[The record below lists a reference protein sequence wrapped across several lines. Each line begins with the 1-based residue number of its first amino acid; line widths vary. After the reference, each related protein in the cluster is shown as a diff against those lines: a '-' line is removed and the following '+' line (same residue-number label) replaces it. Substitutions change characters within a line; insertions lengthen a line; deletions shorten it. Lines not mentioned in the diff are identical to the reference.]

1 MKILNKIFYS
11 IFLLSITMLPSCKKY
26 LDVSSELADNLT
38 IDGVFENA
46 SYTRRWQ
53 ANIFNCIIEYSKNA
67 SSADAMSNPWSAISG
82 EMACNFARNTMVSG
96 YTAGNAAYHRWA
108 TQYKYIRQALIFL
121 QRAHAISGSG
131 SNSLPQSE
139 IDRMKDEAKFLIAYS
154 YFTLFELYGPVP
166 LVKDVADPEDQNLD
180 YARAPMDDVIKY
192 IDDLLEEVIE
202 DGKLPATIRQANGTN
217 VSYNTGEMVR
227 PTLVATY
234 ALRAKL
240 WVYASSKLFNG
251 GFQESL
257 SIVNI
262 DGTRLFP
269 DYNPEKVQTAKKHL
283 EEFLDYAQNLGHK
296 LHVEYYPNTT
306 EINPDESVYQLF
318 QKYNDEIIW
327 ATAYDDYSNPNNQE
341 RRSNPVDLYASPTN
355 FANVGVSQ
363 ESVDAFF
370 MNNGLTIYD
379 QGSGYKENAFVTV
392 NNPTHVNNH
401 ADQNIFSMYAN
412 REPRFYATVGYNG
425 KSWHI
430 HANEN
435 NNPNG
440 VFFQWFGRGKPSGI
454 AGGENWPRAGYLL
467 YKFKNRRI
475 AQGLSTITIP
485 GVPGSPFTVY
495 TSWAR
500 PSILLRLADFYLYY
514 AEVLNEINPG
524 DPKIIEY
531 IDKVRA
537 RAGVPGYAEMNATGA
552 KTGVVGNKDAQFKA
566 IVQERHAELLGE
578 GQRWFDMRRWMI
590 CDPVAANQPD
600 KGGVDGDITRMSGM
614 NMNGFDNVAI
624 TYGSVTTTTKA
635 LQDPDSFFKRTKLE
649 DRRWVKEYY
658 WYPVP
663 QDEINKSKGHL
674 LVQNPLWSVV
684 LGAQ

>member
-1 MKILNKIFYS
+1 MKIFNK
-11 IFLLSITMLPSCKKY
+11 LLFGTLVVTTVLTASCKKY
-26 LDVSSELADNLT
+26 LDVSSELAANLT

-46 SYTRRWQ
+46 GYAKRWH
-53 ANIFNCIIEYSKNA
+53 ANAFNCIIEYSKNA

-82 EMACNFARNTMVSG
+82 EMVCNFARSTMVSG

-108 TQYKYIRQALIFL
+108 TQYQYIRQALIFL
-121 QRAHAISGSG
+121 QRAHAIPGSG
-131 SNSLPQSE
+131 SNGLPQSE
-139 IDRMKDEAKFLIAYS
+139 VDRMKDEARFLIAYS
-154 YFTLFELYGPVP
+154 YFTLLELYGPVP
-166 LVKDVADPEDQNLD
+166 LVTEIADPEDQNLD
-180 YARAPMDDVIKY
+180 FARAPMDDVINY
-192 IDDLLEEVIE
+192 IDGLLAEIIAG
-202 DGKLPATIRQANGTN
+202 GKLPATIRQMNGSTIT
-217 VSYNTGEMVR
+217 YNTGEMVR
-227 PTLVATY
+227 PTLVAAY

-251 GFQESL
+251 GFSESL
-257 SIVNI
+257 AITNN

-269 DYNPEKVQTAKKHL
+269 DYNPEKIQTAKKNL
-283 EEFLDYAQNLGHK
+283 EAFLDYAHGLGHK
-296 LHVEYYPNTT
+296 LHVEYYPNST
-306 EINPDESVYQLF
+306 EINPNESVYQVF

-327 ATAYDDYSNPNNQE
+327 ATAYNDYSNPNNQE

-355 FANVGVSQ
+355 FANIGVSQ

-370 MNNGLTIYD
+370 MDNGMTIYD
-379 QGSGYKENAFVTV
+379 QGSGYRENGFTTV

-401 ADQNIFSMYAN
+401 ADQNIFNMYAN

-435 NNPNG
+435 NNANG
-440 VFFQWFGRGKPSGI
+440 VYYQWYGRGKPSGI
-454 AGGENWPRAGYLL
+454 AGGENWPRAGYML

-475 AQGLSTITIP
+475 AQGLTSIAVP
-485 GVPGSPFTVY
+485 GAPGSPFTVY

-500 PSILLRLADFYLYY
+500 PSILFRLADFYLYY

-537 RAGVPGYAEMNATGA
+537 RAGIPGYAEMSASGT
-552 KTGVVGNKDAQFKA
+552 KTGIIGNKDAQFKA
-566 IVQERHAELLGE
+566 IVQERHVELLGE

-590 CDPVAANQPD
+590 CDPVTTNQPD

-624 TYGSVTTTTKA
+624 TYGNVTTTVKP
-635 LQDPDSFFKRTKLE
+635 LVDPDSFFKRTKLE

-663 QDEINKSKGHL
+663 QNEINKSKGHL
-674 LVQNPLWSVV
+674 LVQNPLWPVV
-684 LGAQ
+684 ISAQ